1 MRLLALAALLPLA
14 LPAAAQIPASPPVHA
29 PTSVLLLQVRDEKG
43 RPLPDAQVVVA
54 GVDRRGRSDA
64 GGEAFVDEVPA
75 GNRIVEATR
84 PGYAMVRVAADFMGG
99 DTVRREV
106 RMTPQAVELEGVTAT
121 SWGRSMRLRRNG
133 FYDRQR
139 AGLGAS
145 MTSDR
150 IEMLRPMHTNELFRY
165 MRGFKIQLTRDGPVV
180 LGTRG
185 GGLAQYCV
193 PVVYVDG
200 LALPS
205 GSIKDQNQALESVRP
220 DDILAIE
227 AFQGP
232 ASIPAEYNPLGSA
245 CGVILIWTR
254 AGG

>member
-14 LPAAAQIPASPPVHA
+14 LPAAAQTQAPPARLPG
-29 PTSVLLLQVRDEKG
+29 SVLLLQVRDEQG
-43 RPLPDAQVVVA
+43 RPLADAQVQVA
-54 GVDRRGRSDA
+54 GVARTGRSDA
-64 GGEAFVDEVPA
+64 SGEAFLTQIPT
-75 GNRIVEATR
+75 GNRLVEVTR
-84 PGYAMVRVAADFMGG
+84 PGYAMVRVAALFAGI

-106 RMTPQAVELEGVTAT
+106 AMTPQPVELEGVTAT
-121 SWGRSMRLRRNG
+121 SWGRSLRLRRNG

-150 IEMLRPMHTNELFRY
+150 IEQLHPLHVRELFRY
-165 MRGFKIQLTRDGPVV
+165 MRGFKVQVTRDGPVV

-193 PVVYVDG
+193 PVVYLDG

-205 GSIKDQNQALESVRP
+205 KTSKEQNDALSTVHP
-220 DDILAIE
+220 TDILAIE